1 MKSLEEVIEAAE
13 TIGVQEVIN
22 EFVSRGI
29 IKVDPDSDGDTVFQC
44 LIAEHWDELEE
55 YTNSI
60 RKTVTTLRD

>member
-1 MKSLEEVIEAAE
+1 MKNLEEVIETAE
-13 TIGVQEVIN
+13 AMGIQEVIN
-22 EFVSRGI
+22 EFVSRGV
-29 IKVDPDSDGDTVFQC
+29 IKVDPDSDDDETFQC

>member
-1 MKSLEEVIEAAE
+1 MKNLEEVIEVAE

-22 EFVSRGI
+22 EFVSRGV
-29 IKVDPDSDGDTVFQC
+29 IKVDPDSDDDELFQC

-55 YTNSI
+55 YTNFL

>member
-1 MKSLEEVIEAAE
+1 MKNLEEVIEVAE

-22 EFVSRGI
+22 EFVSRGV
-29 IKVDPDSDGDTVFQC
+29 IKVNPDSDDDEVFQC

-60 RKTVTTLRD
+60 SKTVTTLRD